1 MRRSLLF
8 AGQYSNIAIMQY
20 SFQAEFFKALSHPL
34 RIRVLEALR
43 QGPVS
48 VNELRERLGV
58 EQSTLS
64 QQLAVLRSR
73 RLVVTQRSGTTI
85 RYQISDPAIWRLLD
99 SALEIFDNQLVT
111 VQTAIEDLRQSRQ
124 AG

>member
-1 MRRSLLF
+1 
-8 AGQYSNIAIMQY
+8 MQY

-43 QGPVS
+43 HGPVS
-48 VNELRERLGV
+48 VNELREQLGV

-64 QQLAVLRSR
+64 QQLAVLRAR
-73 RLVVTQRSGTTI
+73 RLVVTQRRGTTI
-85 RYQISDPAIWRLLD
+85 RYQISDPSIWRLLD
-99 SALEIFDNQLVT
+99 SAREIFENQLVT
-111 VQTAIEDLRQSRQ
+111 VQTEIEDLRQSTRQ

>member
-1 MRRSLLF
+1 M
-8 AGQYSNIAIMQY
+8 
-20 SFQAEFFKALSHPL
+20 
-34 RIRVLEALR
+34 
-43 QGPVS
+43 
-48 VNELRERLGV
+48 NELRERLGV

-99 SALEIFDNQLVT
+99 SSREIFENQLVT
-111 VQTAIEDLRQSRQ
+111 VQTEIEDLRQASRQ

>member
-1 MRRSLLF
+1 MR
-8 AGQYSNIAIMQY
+8 Y

-73 RLVVTQRSGTTI
+73 RLVVTQRRGTTI

-99 SALEIFDNQLVT
+99 SAREIFENQLVS
-111 VQTAIEDLRQSRQ
+111 VQTEIEDLRQASRQ

>member
-1 MRRSLLF
+1 MR
-8 AGQYSNIAIMQY
+8 Y

-99 SALEIFDNQLVT
+99 SSREIFENQLVT
-111 VQTAIEDLRQSRQ
+111 VQTEIEDLRQASRQ

>member
-1 MRRSLLF
+1 
-8 AGQYSNIAIMQY
+8 MQY

-43 QGPVS
+43 QGAVS

-73 RLVVTQRSGTTI
+73 RLVVTQRRGTTI

-111 VQTAIEDLRQSRQ
+111 VQTEIEDLRHSRQ